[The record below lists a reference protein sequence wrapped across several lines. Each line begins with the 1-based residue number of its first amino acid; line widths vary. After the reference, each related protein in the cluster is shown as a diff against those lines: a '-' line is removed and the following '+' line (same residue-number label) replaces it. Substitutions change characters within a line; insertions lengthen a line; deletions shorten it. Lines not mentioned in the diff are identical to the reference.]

1 MNEVLNCIKMRRST
15 RKFKKEQIPDT
26 ELEAILESGRFA
38 PSGGNSQ
45 SSHLIV
51 IQNNQ
56 VLQELTGL
64 VEQEFAKMELQEEM
78 YKSIQASIRASQ
90 KGGYQFSYNAP
101 TLVVVANRKGY
112 GNAMAD
118 SACLLENMM
127 LAAEA
132 LKLGSCWINQLHWLD
147 ENANIRAFLQRL
159 GLGEDET
166 VCGTLAL
173 GKKDAGDQEPLRRI
187 GNPVT
192 YVR

>member
-1 MNEVLNCIKMRRST
+1 MNEVLNCIKKRRSI
-15 RKFKKEQIPDT
+15 RKFKKDQISDA
-26 ELEAILESGRFA
+26 ELEAVLEAGRYA

-56 VLQELTGL
+56 VLQELSGL
-64 VEQEFAKMELQEEM
+64 VEQEFAKMELQEGM
-78 YKSIQASIRASQ
+78 YRSIQASVQASK
-90 KGGYQFSYNAP
+90 KGGYQFSYHAP

-127 LAAEA
+127 LAAASLE
-132 LKLGSCWINQLHWLD
+132 LGSCWINQLRWLD
-147 ENANIRAFLQRL
+147 DNANIRAFLHGL
-159 GLGEDET
+159 GLREEEA
-166 VCGTLAL
+166 VCGALAL
-173 GKKDAGDQEPLRRI
+173 GKKDIGDQEPLQRI
-187 GNPVT
+187 GNQVT